1 MEFKVSPARLLIA
14 VIFVNAIGFV
24 LKYFELDTFVI
35 LLGFRFHLSAVLPI
49 LIVLKKEHL
58 SLIKEAFLHPPFAN
72 VGRVILIILF
82 TALLYLSVLF
92 LTNKIEI
99 GDPEYFYDFGLSSIV
114 DYPIYLVW
122 NFIQL
127 LCLYFFFLIIH
138 KSFKNSFIVILV
150 STILIFSYEFIP
162 VKKNIFNYESIVA
175 FVLLCLILTVTIKF
189 FNNVYLFVVLL
200 FSIIWLSL
208 LSFGTSSSLLVNLF
222 FAARYAEW
230 EGFFAVD
237 KNISG
242 FVIPASYLLILIS
255 LLILSLIR
263 KRNTA

>member
-1 MEFKVSPARLLIA
+1 MVDHPVDLSGNSDQLYRSQHTWDHVGKSGSE
-14 VIFVNAIGFV
+14 
-24 LKYFELDTFVI
+24 
-35 LLGFRFHLSAVLPI
+35 RFHCGVLGSYKRELWI
-49 LIVLKKEHL
+49 
-58 SLIKEAFLHPPFAN
+58 
-72 VGRVILIILF
+72 
-82 TALLYLSVLF
+82 
-92 LTNKIEI
+92 
-99 GDPEYFYDFGLSSIV
+99 DPEYFYEFGLSSIV

-138 KSFKNSFIVILV
+138 KSFRNSFIVILV

-162 VKKNIFNYESIVA
+162 VKKNIFNYESIAA

-230 EGFFAVD
+230 EGFFAFD